1 ARGRAR
7 LVALVETPGQV
18 VEDQLAPGIRQCH
31 AVLQGVGTPGDI
43 DLAMRAGVNY
53 PRGPLAWADDLG
65 VGFTL
70 DVLDNLQRSYGEE
83 RYRPSLLLRR
93 THAEGG
99 RLHG

>member
-1 ARGRAR
+1 
-7 LVALVETPGQV
+7 
-18 VEDQLAPGIRQCH
+18 
-31 AVLQGVGTPGDI
+31 QGVGTPGDI